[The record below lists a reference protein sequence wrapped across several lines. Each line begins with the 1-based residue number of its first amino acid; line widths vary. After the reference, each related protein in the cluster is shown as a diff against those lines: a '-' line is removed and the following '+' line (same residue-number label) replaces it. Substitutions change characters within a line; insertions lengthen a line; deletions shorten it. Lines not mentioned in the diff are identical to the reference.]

1 MMMKNYDGLNGK
13 ITSQI
18 GLSFL
23 TILIGFLSLVAH
35 NQAKQTGV
43 LLNLIKHHQ
52 SDIGK
57 IY

>member
-43 LLNLIKHHQ
+43 T
-52 SDIGK
+52 
-57 IY
+57 